1 MLDTDPNT
9 IHRGVRDGRLA
20 AVTCYVCGCRLEAED
35 ETTAGGGPDA
45 GGWFH
50 FGRIGGRDARGCR
63 VECVDLPHDSRG
75 MAALAA

>member
-1 MLDTDPNT
+1 MLDTDQNSN
-9 IHRGVRDGRLA
+9 HRGVRDGRLA

-35 ETTAGGGPDA
+35 ATTAESGHA

-50 FGRIGGRDARGCR
+50 FGRIGGRDARGCL